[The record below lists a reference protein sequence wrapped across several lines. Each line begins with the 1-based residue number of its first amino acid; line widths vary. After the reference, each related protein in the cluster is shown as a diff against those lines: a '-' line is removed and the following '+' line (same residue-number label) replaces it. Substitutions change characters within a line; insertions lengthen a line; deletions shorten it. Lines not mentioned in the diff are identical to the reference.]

1 MNLGSRLSSH
11 LVAAAA
17 AAAALVSVAPEADA
31 GIVYRTYNTV
41 IPANIDGLYV
51 NVETGVTGATGGVT
65 PGWDIN
71 PYGATNLQFFAAT
84 GTGYLRF
91 PGSALTTVA
100 GNLVA
105 GTSIDAAGSYA
116 NATTAVTF
124 GAAAGNWQLNA
135 VNIVGFRFNAA
146 DGLPHYGWARIQVG
160 AAANVRTLLDAG
172 FQDIAN
178 TAINAGDTGAPTSG
192 AFCFGDGSSTA
203 CPCANNSA
211 VGAGA
216 GCLNS
221 LGSGGLLSSTGVASI
236 AADTAVLAG
245 SGMPNSN
252 ALFFQGST
260 QIASPFGDGLRCAG
274 GSVVRLG
281 TKSNV
286 GGASQYPVA
295 GDQSISVRGGAL
307 AGNTRYYQVWY
318 RNAAVF
324 CNAET
329 FNLTNGYR
337 LVWAP

>member
-31 GIVYRTYNTV
+31 GIVYRTYNAV

-221 LGSGGLLSSTGVASI
+221 LGSGGLLASTGVASI

-260 QIASPFGDGLRCAG
+260 QIASPFGDGLRCVG
-274 GSVVRLG
+274 GTVVRLG
-281 TKSNV
+281 TKLNAA
-286 GGASQYPVA
+286 GASQYPAA
-295 GDQSISVRGGAL
+295 GDLAVSVRGQVTLPGVR
-307 AGNTRYYQVWY
+307 NYQVWY
-318 RNAAVF
+318 RNAAAF
-324 CNAET
+324 CTAAT
-329 FNLTNGYR
+329 FNLTNGYTIT
-337 LVWAP
+337 WNP

>member
-31 GIVYRTYNTV
+31 GIVYRTYNAV

-135 VNIVGFRFNAA
+135 VNLVGFRFNAA

-221 LGSGGLLSSTGVASI
+221 LGSGGLLASTGVASI

-260 QIASPFGDGLRCAG
+260 QIASPFGDGLRCVG
-274 GSVVRLG
+274 GTVVRLG
-281 TKSNV
+281 TKLNAA
-286 GGASQYPVA
+286 GASQYPAA
-295 GDQSISVRGGAL
+295 GDLAVSVRGQVTLPGVR
-307 AGNTRYYQVWY
+307 NYQVWY
-318 RNAAVF
+318 RNAAAF
-324 CNAET
+324 CTAAT
-329 FNLTNGYR
+329 FNLTNGYTIT
-337 LVWAP
+337 WNP